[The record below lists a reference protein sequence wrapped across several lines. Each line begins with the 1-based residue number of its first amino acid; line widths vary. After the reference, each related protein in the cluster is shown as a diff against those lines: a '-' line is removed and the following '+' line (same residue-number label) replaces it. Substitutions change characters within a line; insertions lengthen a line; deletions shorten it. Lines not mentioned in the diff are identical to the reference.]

1 MGYFRRIDATYTE
14 AQPARQA
21 ARPAG
26 SNEPETRVPTANPS
40 PYGHMNNPSGW
51 YRSYCLSLIFV
62 VLVIAYIDRG
72 IFGVILE
79 PVKQEFGLSDLQ
91 LGVLTGPAFA
101 LFYALMGIPLA
112 RWADVGNRRTVVALC
127 LAVWSGMTALGGMAQ
142 NFLTLFLTRIGVGV
156 GEAGAVPPTH
166 SLASNYYPPTQH
178 GKVAS
183 ILSFAA
189 LIGSFVGVILGG
201 EVLKASTWRITL
213 MVVGIPGLL
222 LAVVVFASLREP
234 RQITRVPRPGEI
246 FDASSR
252 AVMRKLLAT
261 KTYFQLLLTFAT
273 VSFFTLGMPAFA
285 IPFFQRSFELEVNIA
300 TRSYGS
306 AALVSTL
313 IGTILAGIIV
323 DRLARRDVAWKL
335 RLPGL
340 ACLIAAPIMA
350 AALLAPDY
358 RLCLALYVVAN
369 TLVFMALPALYSAVY
384 GVAHDSERS
393 MAIALLGLVTNLIG
407 LGVGP
412 VLIGA
417 ASDWLQPQFGS
428 DSLRYALAGSVLFLA
443 WASLHMLKGVR
454 TYRQDYVAG
463 DAASD

>member
-1 MGYFRRIDATYTE
+1 MNPQ
-14 AQPARQA
+14 QPR
-21 ARPAG
+21 G
-26 SNEPETRVPTANPS
+26 GNTTS
-40 PYGHMNNPSGW
+40 PYGRMDNPTGW
-51 YRSYCLSLIFV
+51 YRAYCLSLIFI
-62 VLVIAYIDRG
+62 VLVIAYVDRG
-72 IFGVILE
+72 IFGVVLE
-79 PVKQEFGLSDLQ
+79 PIKQEFGLSDLQ

-112 RWADVGNRRTVVALC
+112 RWADVGNRRTVVSVC
-127 LAVWSGMTALGGMAQ
+127 LAIWSGMTALGGLAQ
-142 NFLTLFLTRIGVGV
+142 NFLTLFLTRIGVGI

-166 SLASNYYPPTQH
+166 SLASNYYPPSQH

-189 LIGSFVGVILGG
+189 LIGSFVGVIVGG
-201 EVLKASTWRITL
+201 EVLKATDWRVTL

-222 LAVVVFASLREP
+222 LAVLTFATLREP
-234 RQITRVPRPGEI
+234 RQITRVPRISEI

-252 AVMRKLLAT
+252 SVIRHLLAT

-313 IGTILAGIIV
+313 IGTILAGVIV

-358 RLCLALYVVAN
+358 KLCLMLYIVAN

-384 GVAHDSERS
+384 GVALETERS

-407 LGVGP
+407 LGIGP

-417 ASDWLQPQFGS
+417 VSDLLNPSFGA
-428 DSLRYALAGSVLFLA
+428 DSLRYALASSVLFLA
-443 WASLHMLKGVR
+443 WASLHMLKGVK
-454 TYRQDYVAG
+454 TYRQDYVGG
-463 DAASD
+463 DSND